1 MSVLQAGL
9 ALGFGLIISM
19 GPQNLFVIRQGL
31 KKEYAII
38 AVLACS
44 VCDMILVLLSAF
56 SIGQLIFIYPTLKW
70 LMIGVGALFLV
81 VYGIKSIYSGYQ
93 LYQTPGVFEL
103 DKLTSSISPFR
114 LLLTAVSFSLLNPQA
129 IVDTMILI
137 GGVVNQYPK
146 EDQVFFVMGVI
157 AASFLWFTGISTL
170 ASSCARYLNSR
181 KFWALLEVA
190 SGLIMLNFSL
200 ALCLKGASL

>member
-9 ALGFGLIISM
+9 TLGFGLIVSM

-31 KKEYAII
+31 KKEYATIS
-38 AVLACS
+38 VLACAF
-44 VCDMILVLLSAF
+44 CDMILILLSAF
-56 SIGQLIFIYPTLKW
+56 SIGQLIFVYPAVKW
-70 LMIGVGALFLV
+70 LMIGLGALFLL
-81 VYGIKSIYSGYQ
+81 VYGTKSIYSGYR
-93 LYQTPGVFEL
+93 LYRTPGAFEL
-103 DKLTSSISPFR
+103 NQLAPCISPIR

-137 GGVVNQYPK
+137 GGVVNQYPQ
-146 EDQVFFVMGVI
+146 EDRVVFVVGVI
-157 AASFLWFTGISTL
+157 AASFLWFSLISML

-181 KFWALLEVA
+181 KFWAILEVA

-200 ALCLKGASL
+200 ALLSY